1 MKGGWKTRTGVL
13 GWRHRLDCAETPLHS
28 RKSLIHGLEF
38 FKNIILLVASRELAI
53 DTAQSPASS
62 GVWAWSRCLIDYLGQ
77 KLQTLLIKEG
87 SESLA
92 FGGKPFFTDR
102 LFVSS
107 LKMMSILVV
116 DGMSDGISVETMVG
130 FDVIDRKR
138 TSGPGSGGIL
148 SEGHL
153 VTLGSGKRNL
163 TFAGFP

>member
-1 MKGGWKTRTGVL
+1 MENTDWSPRLAAQIGPREGTAPFKEKPNTWTGIFLKYNFTCSLPQVGNRHSTGV
-13 GWRHRLDCAETPLHS
+13 
-28 RKSLIHGLEF
+28 
-38 FKNIILLVASRELAI
+38 
-53 DTAQSPASS
+53 SPASS

-77 KLQTLLIKEG
+77 KLQTLLIFKEG
-87 SESLA
+87 FESLA

-116 DGMSDGISVETMVG
+116 DGMSHGISVETMVG